1 MPEGEAPRRLASAS
15 LAGARRGAR
24 FRFLCHIG
32 GAGLF
37 SGVAKM
43 AILLRANRE
52 SRSKAV
58 SGQNAKDYA
67 RPALN
72 KVMLG
77 ELIDLVIRA
86 N

>member
-1 MPEGEAPRRLASAS
+1 MTIVLGGNSSPLG
-15 LAGARRGAR
+15 GARRGPA
-24 FRFLCHIG
+24 FALCHIG

-37 SGVAKM
+37 PGVARI

-52 SRSKAV
+52 SRSKV
-58 SGQNAKDYA
+58 LSGQNAKDYA
-67 RPALN
+67 CPALN